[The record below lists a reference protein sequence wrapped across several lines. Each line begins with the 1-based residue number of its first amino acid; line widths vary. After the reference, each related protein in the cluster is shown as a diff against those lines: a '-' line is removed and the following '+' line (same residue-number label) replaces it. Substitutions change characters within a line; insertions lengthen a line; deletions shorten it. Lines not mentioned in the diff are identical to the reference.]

1 MKIIEQKNSLHFKKI
16 IKKDEMPLPFSF
28 SSKPQSAPKARMR
41 TVGATSLQRSTT
53 CYTVSSIVIELV
65 IDVNLSK

>member
-1 MKIIEQKNSLHFKKI
+1 MLV
-16 IKKDEMPLPFSF
+16 PFSF

-41 TVGATSLQRSTT
+41 TVGATSLQRSST
-53 CYTVSSIVIELV
+53 CYTVSSIVIKLV